1 MYFSF
6 SYHLECKDLT
16 RMEKG
21 LMLEERKLY
30 VSYFNLLLEEKNVYV
45 SMHVRVYTEVCL
57 NEGSLKWALK
67 WYFGTPSST
76 EQLLM
81 YLSDSGSLAGGRGEE
96 KLSPD
101 WGGVGG
107 GEVFFKGKSC
117 VVPRRD

>member
-1 MYFSF
+1 
-6 SYHLECKDLT
+6 
-16 RMEKG
+16 MEKG

-30 VSYFNLLLEEKNVYV
+30 VSYFNLLSEEKNVYV
-45 SMHVRVYTEVCL
+45 SMHVCVYTEVCL
-57 NEGSLKWALK
+57 NEGSLKRALK

-101 WGGVGG
+101 RGG
-107 GEVFFKGKSC
+107 GGGG
-117 VVPRRD
+117 RRGGGRSIFQRQKLCCP